1 MLYFCY
7 LCTWW
12 AILLPGLVLFSS
24 CYTVMGLTLGIA
36 DLQSGALDFFS
47 FCCSLMLSISMNL
60 RVIYWV
66 FWVSLFA
73 FLFSICILGFVKIL
87 ENIVPIKIFRKYD
100 CKKCGINLLYF
111 FLSLVDCGIF
121 ISLIMSIACIW
132 FVQWVAKMRC
142 GYRCFWYKFCWCK
155 NSCCDESCCCS
166 VAVAVAV
173 AVLWVVYCV
182 LQLLV
187 VYCVLQLLVI

>member
-1 MLYFCY
+1 MMGIFCICNFCTGWSGFLVILCFLIMLYFCY

-24 CYTVMGLTLGIA
+24 CYTVMGLTLAIA
-36 DLQSGALDFFS
+36 DLQSGALEFFS

-87 ENIVPIKIFRKYD
+87 ENIVPIKILNTKFYD
-100 CKKCGINLLYF
+100 CCVS
-111 FLSLVDCGIF
+111 LSFWDWISVDCLPG
-121 ISLIMSIACIW
+121 
-132 FVQWVAKMRC
+132 
-142 GYRCFWYKFCWCK
+142 
-155 NSCCDESCCCS
+155 
-166 VAVAVAV
+166 
-173 AVLWVVYCV
+173 
-182 LQLLV
+182 
-187 VYCVLQLLVI
+187 

>member
-1 MLYFCY
+1 MTGIFCICNFCTGWSGFWVILCFLIMLYFCY

-24 CYTVMGLTLGIA
+24 CYTVIVTLAIA
-36 DLQSGALDFFS
+36 DLQSGALEFFS

-87 ENIVPIKIFRKYD
+87 KNIVPIKISNTKFYD
-100 CKKCGINLLYF
+100 CCVSLSFWETGI
-111 FLSLVDCGIF
+111 SVDCLPG
-121 ISLIMSIACIW
+121 
-132 FVQWVAKMRC
+132 
-142 GYRCFWYKFCWCK
+142 
-155 NSCCDESCCCS
+155 
-166 VAVAVAV
+166 
-173 AVLWVVYCV
+173 
-182 LQLLV
+182 
-187 VYCVLQLLVI
+187 

>member
-1 MLYFCY
+1 MGIFCIYNFCTGWSGFLVILCFLIMLYFCY

-87 ENIVPIKIFRKYD
+87 ENIVPIKILNMKFYD
-100 CKKCGINLLYF
+100 CCVSLSFWETG
-111 FLSLVDCGIF
+111 FLW
-121 ISLIMSIACIW
+121 IACPVNTVGNARSSKIRRQ
-132 FVQWVAKMRC
+132 F
-142 GYRCFWYKFCWCK
+142 
-155 NSCCDESCCCS
+155 
-166 VAVAVAV
+166 
-173 AVLWVVYCV
+173 
-182 LQLLV
+182 
-187 VYCVLQLLVI
+187 